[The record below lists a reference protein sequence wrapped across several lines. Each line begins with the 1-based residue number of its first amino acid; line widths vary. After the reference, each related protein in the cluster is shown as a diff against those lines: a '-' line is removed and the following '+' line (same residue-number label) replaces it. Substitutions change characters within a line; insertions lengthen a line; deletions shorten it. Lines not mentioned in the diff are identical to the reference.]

1 MFYDVQETGVTFV
14 GAPIEVVRTTDTKY
28 LDQARSD
35 FVDYVHKTLA
45 ASQANGG
52 RYNPPGEFGALYS
65 ASDEDTAWEEIAAR
79 YRREGITGLPPAMG
93 LLRIIVGEG
102 QYVDLTDSDTR
113 ELWDVDQNALSVA
126 APTPGERD
134 ACHEVGR
141 RVRVI
146 ADFLQAPSARATG
159 ANVPLF
165 PDREGST
172 LRYALAAA
180 RETRPPDHFLQ
191 TSRETW

>member
-1 MFYDVQETGVTFV
+1 VFYDVQETGVTFV

-52 RYNPPGEFGALYS
+52 RYNPPGEFSGRC
-65 ASDEDTAWEEIAAR
+65 T
-79 YRREGITGLPPAMG
+79 PH
-93 LLRIIVGEG
+93 
-102 QYVDLTDSDTR
+102 
-113 ELWDVDQNALSVA
+113 ALSAA
-126 APTPGERD
+126 APTPGERN

-180 RETRPPDHFLQ
+180 REARPPDHFLQ